1 MAVTTD
7 IVRTYRGPRRVYARL
22 AAMGEHEAFALMIL
36 ISACIVAF
44 LSRLPGLARQAHET
58 GAELNPLLGGALMAW
73 IMAPLLFYAIAALSH
88 MVALV
93 LRGQGTWYRARLAL
107 FWALLAASPL
117 QLLWG
122 LVEGFIGK
130 GIEWQAVGILWFAV
144 FIVFWALCLF
154 EAERPQHA

>member
-7 IVRTYRGPRRVYARL
+7 IAATYRGPRRVYARL
-22 AAMGEHEAFALMIL
+22 ASMGEQEPFALMIL
-36 ISACIVAF
+36 ISACVVAF
-44 LSRLPGLARQAHET
+44 ISRLPALARQAHET
-58 GAELNPLLGGALMAW
+58 GAELNALLGGALMGW
-73 IMAPLLFYAIAALSH
+73 VMAPLLFYAIAAVTHIL
-88 MVALV
+88 AKA

-117 QLLWG
+117 QLLFG

-130 GIEWQAVGILWFAV
+130 GLEWQFVGFMWFAV
-144 FIVFWALCLF
+144 FMWFWLSCLL